1 MWQFLVPAMNEI
13 ASLETAFGADANAV
27 METFCLDRSLNLS
40 AAYLRPGFA
49 FGGACLP
56 KDLHALNR
64 VAAVAGVPCSLLGAV
79 LGSNE
84 VIIQRAVDT
93 VVRLG
98 GRDITLLGLSFK
110 TETDDMRNSPL
121 VELAERLLGKGY
133 HVRLYDLDVQP
144 ASLYGQ
150 NLRYIEQRLEHL
162 ASLLCATPEAAL
174 HGTQLVIVGKM
185 LLSEA
190 QLQTLC
196 PAGTWVLDLTRQLP
210 THLPPL
216 RLLRFNSAAAAASA
230 ARYGR

>member
-1 MWQFLVPAMNEI
+1 MNVAI
-13 ASLETAFGADANAV
+13 FGAGYV
-27 METFCLDRSLNLS
+27 GCVT
-40 AAYLRPGFA
+40 AACP
-49 FGGACLP
+49 
-56 KDLHALNR
+56 
-64 VAAVAGVPCSLLGAV
+64 
-79 LGSNE
+79 
-84 VIIQRAVDT
+84 
-93 VVRLG
+93 
-98 GRDITLLGLSFK
+98 
-110 TETDDMRNSPL
+110 
-121 VELAERLLGKGY
+121 
-133 HVRLYDLDVQP
+133 DVQP

-162 ASLLCATPEAAL
+162 ASLFCPTPEAAL